1 MNGIWGYVF
10 TAIFG
15 GGGAAG
21 IIAFLKY
28 RSEVRNTNA
37 QADGTVVTS
46 ALAVSER
53 DDEHWQGM
61 LNAQMTLLID
71 PLRDQV
77 EHLKKDMNELRD
89 EIRGVKRR
97 YRVAMDVI
105 REAYKHI
112 TILSGLLSQAN
123 IAFPPP
129 PPIPNEI
136 EDDH

>member
-15 GGGAAG
+15 GGGAAAV
-21 IIAFLKY
+21 ISFLKY
-28 RSEVRNTNA
+28 RSEVRQTNA
-37 QADGTVVTS
+37 TTDGTVVTS

-61 LNAQMTLLID
+61 LQAQMTMLID
-71 PLRDQV
+71 PMREQI

-123 IAFPPP
+123 ITFPPP

-136 EDDH
+136 EEDH

>member
-1 MNGIWGYVF
+1 MNGVWGYVF

-15 GGGAAG
+15 GGGAAA
-21 IIAFLKY
+21 IISFLKY
-28 RSEVRNTNA
+28 RSEVRHTNA
-37 QADGTVVTS
+37 TTDGTVVTS

-61 LNAQMTLLID
+61 LNAQMTLLIE

-77 EHLKKDMNELRD
+77 NHLASEVSDLRD
-89 EIRGVKRR
+89 EVRSVKRR
-97 YRVAMDVI
+97 YRMAIEVI

-136 EDDH
+136 EEDH